1 MKKEDLDKMKSWFE
15 RYVQNFK
22 VDDSEQQG
30 SEQQGSEQ
38 QGSEQQGSE
47 LQRNVILKE
56 KHTRRVCKE
65 ILAIGKGLGLGEE
78 DLGLAELVAL
88 FHDVGRFSQYAKYGT
103 FADNKSEDHA
113 ALGTKVLR
121 EEGVLDGLDDAT
133 RDLILRVVF
142 YHNKKSLPESETER
156 CLFFSRLVRDAD
168 KLDILRILAEYYNEK
183 DGKKNSSLE
192 LGLEDAPGISR
203 EVRQEMMEGKLVD
216 ISNLRCLNDFK
227 VLQISWIY
235 DINFA
240 PTFKTLR
247 ERNYLQMI
255 RDTLPRSD
263 WVEEISSL
271 VKARL
276 EEGVQK

>member
-22 VDDSEQQG
+22 VDDSEQQGSEQQGSEQQGSEQQG

-121 EEGVLDGLDDAT
+121 EEGVL
-133 RDLILRVVF
+133 
-142 YHNKKSLPESETER
+142 
-156 CLFFSRLVRDAD
+156 
-168 KLDILRILAEYYNEK
+168 
-183 DGKKNSSLE
+183 
-192 LGLEDAPGISR
+192 
-203 EVRQEMMEGKLVD
+203 
-216 ISNLRCLNDFK
+216 
-227 VLQISWIY
+227 
-235 DINFA
+235 
-240 PTFKTLR
+240 
-247 ERNYLQMI
+247 
-255 RDTLPRSD
+255 
-263 WVEEISSL
+263 
-271 VKARL
+271 
-276 EEGVQK
+276 

>member
-1 MKKEDLDKMKSWFE
+1 MAEDVMKKEDLDEMKSWFE

-30 SEQQGSEQ
+30 SE
-38 QGSEQQGSE
+38 

-56 KHTRRVCKE
+56 EHTRRVCQE

-78 DLGLAELVAL
+78 DLRLAELVAL
-88 FHDVGRFSQYAKYGT
+88 FHDVGRFPQYAKYGT
-103 FADNKSEDHA
+103 FADSRSEDHA
-113 ALGTKVLR
+113 ALGAKVLR
-121 EEGVLDGLDDAT
+121 EEGVLDGLDEAT

-142 YHNKKSLPESETER
+142 YHNKKSLPESETEK

-168 KLDILRILAEYYNEK
+168 KLDVLCILAKYYNEK
-183 DGKKNSSLE
+183 DGKKNPSLE

-216 ISNLRCLNDFK
+216 ISNLKCLNDFK

-240 PTFKTLR
+240 PTFKYLK
-247 ERNYLQMI
+247 EQNYLQMI
-255 RDTLPRSD
+255 LDTLPHSD
-263 WVEEISSL
+263 WVEEISRL
-271 VKARL
+271 VEARL